1 MPNANVY
8 TQALMDHVSHPDYN
22 YELDD
27 ATYSHED
34 INPSCGDDLTLH
46 VRLAEDGTIDEAS
59 WTGSGC
65 AISQAS
71 ADMMSDLVEG
81 MTVADARDACELFGR
96 MIRGEETD
104 PAKLAELDEAS
115 CLESISRMPAR
126 VKCAELAWRTLD
138 EMLATGADSASA
150 ADPCVCDCGD
160 HASHDHA
167 SAEANP
173 AEKDGE

>member
-1 MPNANVY
+1 MPNPNVY

-22 YELDD
+22 YALDD
-27 ATYSHED
+27 ASLSHEG

-46 VRLAEDGTIDEAS
+46 VRLADDGTIDEAS

-71 ADMMSDLVEG
+71 ADMMAELVEG
-81 MTVADARDACELFGR
+81 MSVSDAHEACELFGR

-104 PAKLAELDEAS
+104 PDKLAELDEAA

-138 EMLATGADSASA
+138 EMLATGATTGSA
-150 ADPCVCDCGD
+150 ADPCACDCCGGD
-160 HASHDHA
+160 DAHGDT
-167 SAEANP
+167 
-173 AEKDGE
+173 KMGGE

>member
-1 MPNANVY
+1 MPNTTIY
-8 TQALMDHVSHPDYN
+8 TQALMDHVAHPDYN

-27 ATYSHED
+27 ATCSHEG

-46 VRLAEDGTIDEAS
+46 VRLTPDGTIDETS

-71 ADMMSDLVEG
+71 ADMMSELVEG
-81 MTVADARDACELFGR
+81 KTIAEARDACALFTR

-104 PAKLAELDEAS
+104 PTVLAQLEDAS
-115 CLESISRMPAR
+115 CFESISHMPAR

-138 EMLATGADSASA
+138 EMLSQSLNQAPKEVS
-150 ADPCVCDCGD
+150 
-160 HASHDHA
+160 
-167 SAEANP
+167 N
-173 AEKDGE
+173 

>member
-27 ATYSHED
+27 ATYSHEG

-71 ADMMSDLVEG
+71 TDIMLGMIIGKKTDEARRLGDLF
-81 MTVADARDACELFGR
+81 MR
-96 MIRGEETD
+96 MIRGEATD
-104 PAKLAELDEAS
+104 EEIDSLEEAS
-115 CLESISRMPAR
+115 ALRDIAHMPAR
-126 VKCAELAWRTLD
+126 VKCAMLSWRTLKEALKD
-138 EMLATGADSASA
+138 E
-150 ADPCVCDCGD
+150 
-160 HASHDHA
+160 
-167 SAEANP
+167 
-173 AEKDGE
+173 